1 MESKE
6 EVRDVELLIQA
17 LKDEHW
23 DVRRKAAWALGNKG
37 EIAVEPLIQALKDER
52 WDVRRKE
59 AWALGNIGNARGVE
73 PLIQALRDEYP
84 DVREEAAWALAR
96 IGDFMAIE
104 PLIQAL
110 RDEYP
115 DVRRQ
120 AARSLAVLSVLSEE
134 IVKTT
139 IHEFESKIE
148 EQERELFQKFK
159 KLYEHELKKLQA
171 KS

>member
-37 EIAVEPLIQALKDER
+37 EIAV
-52 WDVRRKE
+52 
-59 AWALGNIGNARGVE
+59 
-73 PLIQALRDEYP
+73 
-84 DVREEAAWALAR
+84 
-96 IGDFMAIE
+96 E

>member
-6 EVRDVELLIQA
+6 DVESLIQA

-23 DVRRKAAWALGNKG
+23 GVRRKAAWALGNLG
-37 EIAVEPLIQALKDER
+37 EPAVEPLIQALKDER
-52 WDVRRKE
+52 SDVRRKA
-59 AWALGNIGNARGVE
+59 AWALGNIRDAKGV
-73 PLIQALRDEYP
+73 
-84 DVREEAAWALAR
+84 
-96 IGDFMAIE
+96 E

-120 AARSLAVLSVLSEE
+120 AARSLAVLTVLSEE

-139 IHEFESKIE
+139 IHDYESKIE
-148 EQERELFQKFK
+148 EQDRDSFQKFK
-159 KLYEHELKKLQA
+159 KLYEQELKKTASEKL
-171 KS
+171 KNRKLLT

>member
-6 EVRDVELLIQA
+6 DVESLIQA

-23 DVRRKAAWALGNKG
+23 GVRRKAAWALGNLG
-37 EIAVEPLIQALKDER
+37 EPAVEPLIQALKDER
-52 WDVRRKE
+52 WDVRRKA
-59 AWALGNIGNARGVE
+59 AWALGNIRDAKGV
-73 PLIQALRDEYP
+73 
-84 DVREEAAWALAR
+84 
-96 IGDFMAIE
+96 E

-120 AARSLAVLSVLSEE
+120 AARSLAVLTVLSEE

-139 IHEFESKIE
+139 IHDYESKIE
-148 EQERELFQKFK
+148 EQDRDSFQKFK
-159 KLYEHELKKLQA
+159 KLYEQELKKTASEKL
-171 KS
+171 KNRKLLT